1 MLQQRTQLLNKVHRQ
16 VEAAGEFSWYFQSS
30 SLHCSSAL
38 DVHCKLAQVLA
49 LVCFLSAQPSTRV
62 IQKIFPKDLMCQLL
76 NELLNIERTVRY
88 HLSQKDHNIVTET
101 NVANY
106 SYTNISKDE
115 TFESSLGDSQWIPPL
130 LFPFSRMC
138 LLSA

>member
-1 MLQQRTQLLNKVHRQ
+1 MKQQ
-16 VEAAGEFSWYFQSS
+16 ES
-30 SLHCSSAL
+30 SLDISKALHSTAVQPL

-115 TFESSLGDSQWIPPL
+115 TFESSLGDSQ
-130 LFPFSRMC
+130 
-138 LLSA
+138 